1 MTPRR
6 HATSSAVDVTALLS
20 DVAGRYASARVPVH
34 TAPGLAGRRLQTRA
48 PRGDLTRAL
57 TNLVDNAVRHAR
69 TAVVLDATAVGHQ
82 VEVTVTDDGHGIS
95 VEDRD
100 GVFDRFT
107 RLDEARDRD
116 SGGSGLG
123 LPITQALLRRSGGDV
138 RPRGRRPGPASRG
151 PPAHGPLILLGAQVF
166 RMTPS
171 WHATKP
177 GLRLIRHTVALMRY
191 TTLGTSGTIVS
202 TQCLGTMTFGAEA
215 DEEASGSILD
225 AFAEAGGT
233 FLDTADVYS
242 KGVSEE
248 ITGRWLRSHPED
260 AARMVVATKGRFP
273 MGEGHNDVG
282 LSRRHLRQ
290 ALDAS
295 LTRLGVEHID
305 LYQMHAWDA
314 VTPLE
319 ETLRFLDD
327 AVAAGKI
334 GYYGFSN
341 YLGYQVTKAVH
352 TAREHGWTP
361 PVTLQPQYN
370 LLVRDIEHEVVP
382 ACLDGG
388 LGLLPWSPL
397 AGGWLTGK
405 YQRNTT
411 PTGASRLGE
420 DPERGM
426 EAYGPRNSDE
436 RTWAVIDAVAEVAKE
451 QGVTSAAVALA
462 WVAAQPAVTSVILGA
477 RTVEQLTDNLA
488 AADLDLAADQLSHL
502 SAVSSPRMDDYPYGA
517 AGIAQRHRVIG

>member
-1 MTPRR
+1 
-6 HATSSAVDVTALLS
+6 
-20 DVAGRYASARVPVH
+20 
-34 TAPGLAGRRLQTRA
+34 
-48 PRGDLTRAL
+48 
-57 TNLVDNAVRHAR
+57 
-69 TAVVLDATAVGHQ
+69 
-82 VEVTVTDDGHGIS
+82 
-95 VEDRD
+95 
-100 GVFDRFT
+100 
-107 RLDEARDRD
+107 
-116 SGGSGLG
+116 
-123 LPITQALLRRSGGDV
+123 
-138 RPRGRRPGPASRG
+138 
-151 PPAHGPLILLGAQVF
+151 
-166 RMTPS
+166 
-171 WHATKP
+171 
-177 GLRLIRHTVALMRY
+177 MRY
-191 TTLGTSGTIVS
+191 TTLGNSGTIVS

-215 DEEASGSILD
+215 DEETSGAILD
-225 AFAEAGGT
+225 AFAAAGGT
-233 FLDTADVYS
+233 FIDTADVYS
-242 KGVSEE
+242 SGVSEE
-248 ITGRWLRSHPED
+248 IVGRWLKAHPEE

-334 GYYGFSN
+334 SYYGFSN
-341 YLGYQVTKAVH
+341 YLGWQVTKAVH

-388 LGLLPWSPL
+388 LGMLPWSPL

-405 YQRNTT
+405 YQRDST
-411 PTGASRLGE
+411 PSGTSRLGE

-426 EAYGPRNSDE
+426 EAWGPRNAQE
-436 RTWAVIDAVAEVAKE
+436 RTWAVIDAVGQVAQA
-451 QGVTSAAVALA
+451 QGVTPAQVALA
-462 WVAAQPAVTSVILGA
+462 WLAAQPAVTSVILGA
-477 RTVEQLTDNLA
+477 RTVDQLTDNLA
-488 AADLDLAADQLSHL
+488 AADLDLSAEQLAQL
-502 SAVSSPRMDDYPYGA
+502 TEVSAPRMDDYPYGS
-517 AGIAQRHRVIG
+517 AGIGQRHRDVG